1 MEIPINMNL
10 KLQVNDSVDIEPT
23 KDIPNLYYQTEGQQV
38 TLKTSV
44 SNSENFDNWIDR
56 ILHATGESFLVS
68 LPDGDVKSI
77 EVSPRLLY
85 DKFGNKLEYLKQD
98 FGSGIIINEMT
109 NSRHKLQCVDGKLQL
124 KLGNTLSTNMINVLG
139 REEEQSIAISNI
151 IQINE

>member
-1 MEIPINMNL
+1 MNF
-10 KLQVNDSVDIEPT
+10 NIAAS
-23 KDIPNLYYQTEGQQV
+23 
-38 TLKTSV
+38 
-44 SNSENFDNWIDR
+44 ID
-56 ILHATGESFLVS
+56 A
-68 LPDGDVKSI
+68 
-77 EVSPRLLY
+77 Y

-98 FGSGIIINEMT
+98 FGSGIINEMT

>member
-1 MEIPINMNL
+1 MEIPINTNL

-23 KDIPNLYYQTEGQQV
+23 KDIPNLYYQTEGQQF
-38 TLKTSV
+38 TLKISV

-98 FGSGIIINEMT
+98 FGSGIINEMK